1 MRQPTADARP
11 PVTDAPRVVVCGEIL
26 IDLVPAGEGLWRALA
41 GGGPAN
47 TAVALARL
55 STPTAM
61 LARISADAF
70 GAQLRARL
78 LDNGVD
84 LRYVVD
90 ADEPSTLAIV
100 DLSDASGARYTFHL
114 DGTADWQW
122 TPPQLPA
129 VFVNSV
135 VAIHAGSMALVRPPG
150 GVVLES
156 LLAREKS
163 RRIVSVDPNV
173 RPAMCPDH
181 AEYARIVE
189 RWVGLAHVVK
199 ASVDDV
205 NWLYPGRARDEV
217 LADWISRG
225 AALVVLTCGGD
236 GAVAATRGGEHVSV
250 GGRSVPV
257 ADTIGAGDTFSAGL
271 LHALDAA
278 GLLDVSTIGD
288 IAAPDVEKALHFAV
302 DASALACT
310 REGADPPWLRELTQP
325 R

>member
-1 MRQPTADARP
+1 MSQPTTA
-11 PVTDAPRVVVCGEIL
+11 TPRVVVCGETL
-26 IDLVPAGEGLWRALA
+26 IDLVPAGDALWRALA
-41 GGGPAN
+41 GGSPAN

-78 LDNGVD
+78 RDNAVD

-90 ADEPSTLAIV
+90 ADEPSTLAVV
-100 DLSDASGARYTFHL
+100 DLGDAAGARYTFHL

-122 TPPQLPA
+122 TPKELPA
-129 VFVNSV
+129 ALADSV

-163 RRIVSVDPNV
+163 RRIISVDPNV
-173 RPAMCPDH
+173 RPAMCPDRR
-181 AEYARIVE
+181 EYARIVE

-199 ASVDDV
+199 ASLDDV
-205 NWLYPGRARDEV
+205 CWLYPDSDADDV
-217 LADWISRG
+217 LADWVSRG

-236 GAVAATRGGEHVSV
+236 GAIAATRGGDRVSV
-250 GGRSVPV
+250 GGRSVV
-257 ADTIGAGDTFSAGL
+257 VVDTIGAGDTFSAGL

-278 GLLDVSTIGD
+278 DLLDASKIGG
-288 IAAPDVEKALHFAV
+288 IAGADVEKALHFAV

-310 REGADPPWLRELTQP
+310 REGANPPWLRELD
-325 R
+325 